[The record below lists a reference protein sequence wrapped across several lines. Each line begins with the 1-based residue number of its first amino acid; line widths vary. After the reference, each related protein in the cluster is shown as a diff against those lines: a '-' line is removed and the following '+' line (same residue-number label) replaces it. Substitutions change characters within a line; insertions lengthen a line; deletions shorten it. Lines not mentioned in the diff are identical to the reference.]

1 VQSAAISITRQAT
14 ILLNLISGISLSL
27 SSLYNPIKSVPHQ
40 VLKADQKQKS
50 MQNEWQQG
58 RDPHTI
64 FLTPYFAFVDHIYD
78 FGFFSILLE
87 DDEMISSP
95 S

>member
-1 VQSAAISITRQAT
+1 M
-14 ILLNLISGISLSL
+14 
-27 SSLYNPIKSVPHQ
+27 SVPHQ

-64 FLTPYFAFVDHIYD
+64 FLIPYFAFVDHIYD

-87 DDEMISSP
+87 DDEMISLHPANGAPISHLLYRK
-95 S
+95 SEIENN

>member
-1 VQSAAISITRQAT
+1 
-14 ILLNLISGISLSL
+14 
-27 SSLYNPIKSVPHQ
+27 
-40 VLKADQKQKS
+40 

>member
-1 VQSAAISITRQAT
+1 
-14 ILLNLISGISLSL
+14 
-27 SSLYNPIKSVPHQ
+27 
-40 VLKADQKQKS
+40 LKADQKQKS

-58 RDPHTI
+58 RDLHTI
-64 FLTPYFAFVDHIYD
+64 FLTPHFAFVDHIYD